1 MNYRPYPDV
10 DRALAQLERDRVP
23 GPRSPLLASL
33 EQVVAPLHL
42 ADWQREWVSALARLS
57 HPKRTGK
64 SAITAAIVDEAVL
77 AGEHVHIA
85 GRDGMRCAGGDQ
97 ACPLPRIGSGDQ
109 VVVEYDGHRTRYEV
123 TDIPFRERPGS
134 VSLTLRSVD
143 GATEPDRL
151 AEPQAITLARVERTC
166 TAVPSQWNAW
176 TVDGRYLYLRYRS
189 GIGTV
194 DAYDTEDSDQWT
206 RIPDGAIARFDT
218 RDRLDGE
225 MDLIEFCERAGLELA
240 DDAEVT
246 GE

>member
-10 DRALAQLERDRVP
+10 DRALAQLDRDRVP

-42 ADWQREWVSALARLS
+42 ADWQREWVSALAGLS
-57 HPKRTGK
+57 HAKRTGK

-134 VSLTLRSVD
+134 VSLTLRSVE

-151 AEPQAITLARVERTC
+151 AEPQAITLARAIRTC
-166 TAVPSQWNAW
+166 TACPSQWDAW
-176 TVDGRYLYLRYRS
+176 TVDGQYLYLRYRS

-194 DAYDTEDSDQWT
+194 DAYDSPESEEWPQP
-206 RIPDGAIARFDT
+206 PDGRIAIFDT
-218 RDRLDGE
+218 GE
-225 MDLIEFCERAGLELA
+225 RYGGDMTLADFCERTGLQLA
-240 DDAEVT
+240 DDAEVI